1 MACLNTAVSINKDKK
16 IGKVLFIVEGERT
29 EPYIL
34 CRIFEKI
41 FDYSYTRISREG
53 KITYDVVSSKRH
65 DLSQVFVVNAEDSNI
80 DRIADGN
87 EYLDNLFRMLIND
100 QGIDFENA
108 AIFYIWDRDR
118 NSNVNTD
125 VIKELLSTLRNPRD
139 SVDYERQGLLLLSY
153 PSIEAYT
160 VSNFISDSFSQKAAT
175 GKELKTALNDKKILQ
190 QNISENSIQI
200 ATEELLKALKSLD
213 IEFKEEML
221 DDMAEPNLTVF
232 SKEEAIFEQTNTY
245 RLLSMLSI
253 ALLNLGLIEVTEQ

>member
-1 MACLNTAVSINKDKK
+1 MACPNTAVSINKDKK

-65 DLSQVFVVNAEDSNI
+65 DLSQVFVVNAEESNI
-80 DRIADGN
+80 SYIADGN

-125 VIKELLSTLRNPRD
+125 IIKELLSTLKNPRD
-139 SVDYERQGLLLLSY
+139 SIDYERQGLLLLSY

-160 VSNFISDSFSQKAAT
+160 ASNFIPDAYNQEAAT
-175 GKELKTALNDKKILQ
+175 GKDLKRALNNKKLLQ
-190 QNISENSIQI
+190 QNISEDSIQM
-200 ATEELLKALKSLD
+200 ATEELLKALKFLD
-213 IEFKEEML
+213 VEFKEEML
-221 DDMAEPNLTVF
+221 DDMAVPNLAVF
-232 SKEEAIFEQTNTY
+232 NKEEVIYEQTNTY

-253 ALLNLGLIEVTEQ
+253 ALLNLGLIEISEQ

>member
-1 MACLNTAVSINKDKK
+1 MACLNTRVSIHKDRK

-41 FDYSYTRISREG
+41 FDYRYTRISRQG

-65 DLSQVFVVNAEDSNI
+65 DLSQVFVVNAAESNI
-80 DRIADGN
+80 SYIADGN

-125 VIKELLSTLRNPRD
+125 VIKKLLSTLRNPRD
-139 SVDYERQGLLLLSY
+139 SIDYERQGLLLLSY

-160 VSNFISDSFSQKAAT
+160 ASNFISETYSQEAAT
-175 GKELKTALNDKKILQ
+175 GKELKTILNDNKILQ
-190 QNISENSIQI
+190 QNISEDSIQM
-200 ATEELLKALKSLD
+200 ATKELLKALKFFD

-221 DDMAEPNLTVF
+221 DDMSDANLTVF
-232 SKEEAIFEQTNTY
+232 SKEEEIYNQTDTY

-253 ALLNLGLIEVTEQ
+253 ALLNLGLIEVIEP

>member
-65 DLSQVFVVNAEDSNI
+65 DLSQVFVVNAEESNI
-80 DRIADGN
+80 SHIADGN

-100 QGIDFENA
+100 QGINFENA

-125 VIKELLSTLRNPRD
+125 IIKELLSTLRNPRD

-160 VSNFISDSFSQKAAT
+160 ASNFISDAYEQEAST

-190 QNISENSIQI
+190 QNISENSIQM
-200 ATEELLKALKSLD
+200 ATKELLKAFKSLEV
-213 IEFKEEML
+213 EFKKAML
-221 DDMAEPNLTVF
+221 DDMAETNLTVF
-232 SKEEAIFEQTNTY
+232 NKEEAIYEQTNTY

-253 ALLNLGLIEVTEQ
+253 ALLNLGLIEVTE

>member
-1 MACLNTAVSINKDKK
+1 MACLNTTISINKDKK
-16 IGKVLFIVEGERT
+16 IGKVLFVVEGERT

-65 DLSQVFVVNAEDSNI
+65 DLSQVFVVNAEESNI
-80 DRIADGN
+80 SHIADGN

-100 QGIDFENA
+100 QGIDFDNA

-125 VIKELLSTLRNPRD
+125 IIKELLSTLRNPRD
-139 SVDYERQGLLLLSY
+139 SVDYERHGLLLLSY
-153 PSIEAYT
+153 PSIETYT
-160 VSNFISDSFSQKAAT
+160 ASNFIPNTYTEKAAT
-175 GKELKTALNDKKILQ
+175 GKELKFSLNEKKILQ
-190 QNISENSIQI
+190 QNISEESIQM
-200 ATEELLKALKSLD
+200 ATKELFKALKSFD
-213 IEFKEEML
+213 IEFKKEML
-221 DDMAEPNLTVF
+221 DDMAKTNLEVF
-232 SKEEAIFEQTNTY
+232 RKEESIYEQEDAY

-253 ALLNLGLIEVTEQ
+253 ALLNLGLIEITEQ

>member
-1 MACLNTAVSINKDKK
+1 MACLNTTVSLNKDKK

-53 KITYDVVSSKRH
+53 KITYDVVTSKRH
-65 DLSQVFVVNAEDSNI
+65 DLSQVFVVNAQESNI
-80 DRIADGN
+80 AHIADGN
-87 EYLDNLFRMLIND
+87 EYLDNLFTTLIND
-100 QGIDFENA
+100 QGIRFDNA

-118 NSNVNTD
+118 DSNVKTD
-125 VIKELLSTLRNPRD
+125 VIKELLSSLRNPRD

-160 VSNFISDSFSQKAAT
+160 ASNFIPDTHEETAST
-175 GKELKTALNDKKILQ
+175 GKELKSTLNDRKILP
-190 QNISENSIQI
+190 QNISEESIQL
-200 ATEELLKALKSLD
+200 AVKELLKALQTFD
-213 IEFKEEML
+213 IDFTEDML
-221 DDMAEPNLTVF
+221 DDMAAANLTVF
-232 SKEEAIFEQTNTY
+232 QKEEDFYEQNKAY

-253 ALLNLGLIEVTEQ
+253 ALLNLGLIEISQQ